1 MSFEAVSSNGLDKDE
16 FFIELL
22 NNNKRLKIHQIDDLK
37 PSKNGKDNEFFFYVH
52 FKVLDSSQVV
62 KIGFNVKV
70 NEDNTIYVGEGAKL
84 YPILSFASGIK
95 GEAIRCRKEDIDTL
109 KGLEFNAKSVRR
121 KFGNKAYYVII
132 PFSEGDE

>member
-52 FKVLDSSQVV
+52 FKVLDSSQIV

>member
-1 MSFEAVSSNGLDKDE
+1 M
-16 FFIELL
+16 
-22 NNNKRLKIHQIDDLK
+22 K

>member
-132 PFSEGDE
+132 PVSEGDE

>member
-1 MSFEAVSSNGLDKDE
+1 MSFEAVSSNGLDRDE

-22 NNNKRLKIHQIDDLK
+22 NENKRLRIHQIDDLK

-52 FKVLDSSQVV
+52 FKVLDSSQIV

-109 KGLEFNAKSVRR
+109 KGLEFYAKSVRR

>member
-22 NNNKRLKIHQIDDLK
+22 NNIKRLKIHQIDDLK

>member
-1 MSFEAVSSNGLDKDE
+1 MAVESSN
-16 FFIELL
+16 
-22 NNNKRLKIHQIDDLK
+22 DDI
-37 PSKNGKDNEFFFYVH
+37 SMTEQSVTET
-52 FKVLDSSQVV
+52 DSTSEQDLA
-62 KIGFNVKV
+62 KADSEKASNSS
-70 NEDNTIYVGEGAKL
+70 EDL
-84 YPILSFASGIK
+84 SSFASGIK

>member
-52 FKVLDSSQVV
+52 FKH
-62 KIGFNVKV
+62 F
-70 NEDNTIYVGEGAKL
+70 
-84 YPILSFASGIK
+84 
-95 GEAIRCRKEDIDTL
+95 
-109 KGLEFNAKSVRR
+109 
-121 KFGNKAYYVII
+121 
-132 PFSEGDE
+132 